1 MDMFK
6 PYKTYDEIP
15 GEVQKEVRL
24 GNKVFKV
31 TDVPLEDINSFYS
44 GLDTFLETTE
54 KKILAQQI
62 FKKLNDHEKQLDSIE
77 DMIQRI
83 YDKVI

>member
-1 MDMFK
+1 MFK

-15 GEVQKEVRL
+15 GEVQKEVCL

-54 KKILAQQI
+54 KRILAQQI
-62 FKKLNDHEKQLDSIE
+62 LKKLNDHEKQLDSIE